1 MKNSL
6 KDKLFQLLPIIGII
20 LAVFFLLLIGSNIA
34 IEFSGAIIFFLLG
47 IIFLII
53 LKKMKE
59 EIPNRLLTLP
69 VFMLL
74 IGFLLTKLSRY
85 QLPQWI
91 ETTNIDIGILY
102 LSLPIYVIL
111 IVVVVITM
119 VYIYWLRKGYEML

>member
-1 MKNSL
+1 MK
-6 KDKLFQLLPIIGII
+6 G
-20 LAVFFLLLIGSNIA
+20 
-34 IEFSGAIIFFLLG
+34 
-47 IIFLII
+47 
-53 LKKMKE
+53 
-59 EIPNRLLTLP
+59 EIPNRFLTLP

-102 LSLPIYVIL
+102 LSLPIYIIL

-119 VYIYWLRKGYEML
+119 IYIYWLRKGYEML

>member
-1 MKNSL
+1 MRDSL
-6 KDKLFQLLPIIGII
+6 KDKLFQLLPVIGII
-20 LAVFFLLLIGSNIA
+20 LAIFFLMLVGSRIA

-53 LKKMKE
+53 LKRVKG
-59 EIPNRLLTLP
+59 EIPNRLLSLP

-74 IGFLLTKLSRY
+74 IGFLLAKLTHY
-85 QLPQWI
+85 QLPPWT

-111 IVVVVITM
+111 ITVAIITM